1 MDRSELV
8 LGIDGGGSKTRAL
21 IAGANGQVIGVGTSS
36 SSNQYA
42 VGLQPALEA
51 LLSAIAEAEE
61 AAGVRAADRY
71 AAATLGLAGVDRPGD
86 ERIFLD
92 WLAAQRIAGRY
103 SVVNDAEL
111 ILAAGTPEGWG
122 VALIAGTGSICF
134 GRDRAGRF
142 DRCGGW
148 GWLLGDEGSGYWI
161 GNRALHLATQTADGR
176 GDAPAVLTMVMDRW
190 QVAAPDDLVL
200 RAYERTLSSAEIASL
215 ATGVVELAAA
225 GSPAAVRI
233 MDEAARL
240 LAEQLDVVIR
250 KLGLTAPPVALGGG
264 LLTGVP
270 DLAKSVMARVQVP
283 LGRVTPVE
291 DPAVGAVIL
300 ARRLLAPLAS
310 QASQLAG

>member
-1 MDRSELV
+1 MDRADLV
-8 LGIDGGGSKTRAL
+8 LGVDGGGSKTRAL
-21 IAGANGQVIGVGTSS
+21 IADGAGQVIGVGTAG

-42 VGLQPALEA
+42 VGLAPALEA
-51 LLSAIAEAEE
+51 LLEAIAEAE
-61 AAGVRAADRY
+61 ADAGVVPAGVY
-71 AAATLGLAGVDRPGD
+71 AATTLGLAGVDRPGD

-92 WLAAQRIAGRY
+92 WLATPRIAERY

-134 GRDRAGRF
+134 GRDREGRF

-176 GDAPAVLTMVMDRW
+176 RDAPALLAMVMDRW
-190 QVAAPDDLVL
+190 GVAVPSDLVV
-200 RAYERTLSSAEIASL
+200 RAYERTLASAEIASL

-225 GSPAAVRI
+225 GDPTAANI

-250 KLGLTAPPVALGGG
+250 MLRLDQPAIAFGGG

-270 DLAKSVMARVQVP
+270 SFAASVLARVQEP
-283 LGRVTPVE
+283 IGPVTPVD
-291 DPAVGAVIL
+291 DPAAGAVVL
-300 ARRLLAPLAS
+300 ARRLLTEH
-310 QASQLAG
+310 ASQLNQLAG